1 MSVTAAVVQMAI
13 HPKMIRINHP
23 VNRLDGQSN
32 LVSDWEANPAMGPS
46 FQGLWRS
53 TDNDRL
59 CQD

>member
-23 VNRLDGQSN
+23 VNCLDGRSN

>member
-1 MSVTAAVVQMAI
+1 MSATVIVVQIAI
-13 HPKMIRINHP
+13 NPQMPRINHP
-23 VNRLDGQSN
+23 MNCLDHRSD
-32 LVSDWEANPAMGPS
+32 LVSSWEANPAMGPS